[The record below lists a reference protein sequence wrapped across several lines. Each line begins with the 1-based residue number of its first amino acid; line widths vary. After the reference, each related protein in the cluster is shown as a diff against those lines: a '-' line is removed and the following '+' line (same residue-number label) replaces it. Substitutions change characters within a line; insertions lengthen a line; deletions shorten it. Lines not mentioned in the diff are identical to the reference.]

1 LSSDARRA
9 LAASVTDG
17 DSREGRWKRSVETR
31 LHARFKIARNGVI
44 TRPSRVARA
53 HDDERGRRLRGAE
66 RHERCAFAA
75 LRRLRLSPS
84 SALRTTDSGRR
95 SRRARSRSPPLFSSR
110 GRRTEIDLARP
121 PPTPHPAGI
130 VEPILSHLH
139 RLKDLDDDATTL
151 ANGVRAAVDARL
163 EDDRSGKRRR
173 AVADAA
179 DASVRADAAR
189 CARIAD
195 EKVALA
201 QRCYDLVD
209 AHITRLDKDLRAF
222 DAALATR
229 EAAEAAAAG
238 IEAPT
243 PSAPAVGGGGGGGA
257 DGGDAEAGAEAGGAS
272 VNDAPAVYGDGAPVD
287 PNEPTYCVCK
297 RVSFGEMIACENE
310 DCVIEW
316 FHFACVGLSS
326 DATHKGKWY
335 CETCK
340 AELRKKK
347 KEEEKKQ
354 KEKEKAKG
362 GG

>member
-1 LSSDARRA
+1 MTSAGVVSAALNDTNGARSPHFVG
-9 LAASVTDG
+9 SV
-17 DSREGRWKRSVETR
+17 SPPPPRYE
-31 LHARFKIARNGVI
+31 
-44 TRPSRVARA
+44 RPTPVVGRVARDLA
-53 HDDERGRRLRGAE
+53 PLRSS
-66 RHERCAFAA
+66 
-75 LRRLRLSPS
+75 LRAGGEPKSTS
-84 SALRTTDSGRR
+84 
-95 SRRARSRSPPLFSSR
+95 
-110 GRRTEIDLARP
+110 LARP

-130 VEPILSHLH
+130 VEPILSHLQ

-173 AVADAA
+173 AASADAA

-243 PSAPAVGGGGGGGA
+243 PSAPAVGGGGGA
-257 DGGDAEAGAEAGGAS
+257 DGRGAEAGAEAGGAS

-310 DCVIEW
+310 DCAIEW